1 MNTSENGKA
10 FRSPISFWPGWLD
23 LFSADKIQIDSELE
37 KNIKIESQYSTP
49 SSKCIIE
56 ILSLFS
62 NIFSITS
69 NFVSRDNESW
79 EYQNTHLKQ
88 LEGKLGL
95 AVKKVNTESIK
106 ISKLNLDSPVS
117 DLQNMVFS
125 SFLSTQD
132 PIVRRLL
139 LSTIKKLFDLD
150 EKLFLKTADDKLKLF
165 IRNDHSST
173 STISDLVSYE
183 LSTFNLQPISTKAS
197 GLHMFLTMPF
207 GPIILNSR
215 FPEIFDF
222 FYSHYK
228 IQIEFIQSQFN
239 SHLPCYPQD
248 EQENVGSK
256 NLSLFDIISSSQHV
270 GKMLLLV
277 ITKSEISNDQN
288 IIKYNHKIKSLISLS
303 KRLLFINSSSFG
315 MESRE
320 ISSLIIVSSLQILF
334 SNSKANLS
342 YSLFALQNVAAE
354 QFNTPVAIICVNRA
368 ILSRIQNDV
377 DILLAPN
384 THSNSSS
391 ASNISSILQ
400 VSFKQISDLCGK
412 PNLTPI
418 VKVVTFESLSLWINK
433 LHKLI
438 INEVERFNSPKLSDI
453 ESSLDSNLISL
464 SDSKFYNLNFSSVQ
478 LGKSLIS
485 NHSSSLLDLIWSYWE
500 DQLDTVQHKVKDIF
514 VALLDLSL
522 VIDKFNDIH
531 FSGIPKEKKNANTD
545 TESYPGSK
553 PNFVDSVLDQII
565 SMDWSQKIKYS
576 LLAILSQKL
585 GTSFLLSKQPNLI
598 LTALEKMQNPMLA
611 SRISTLIS
619 ALLVNYSIQKKS
631 TSKLSPIALYM
642 NQIYP
647 TDQNNK
653 PELDLLNVW
662 AIPISSALINHSSKL
677 TKLISH
683 HILPIAFKTFPAL
696 LSLITAN
703 ILLDNALP
711 SSSFKNS
718 SLENYEYF
726 TPISE
731 SFYSEKDPVDD
742 YFDEADTN
750 IDKLKSGINYIDNIS
765 NMKLE
770 SIIAV
775 LYAAKTLGL
784 ITPAETAFKDLTY
797 IPVFAKIEITSK
809 SGYTYSK
816 STESYLNAHKWE
828 EIAQIVSTSLKSAIN
843 NPSLSVRADLLGL
856 LCYSNKI
863 SDPLY
868 DSETEFIR
876 SILLKSGNSQNAEF
890 RQRRYSIMVTF
901 AEKLEFLNINA
912 WKKIDKYFK
921 SSRLEGQ
928 QTSLKIYSESENTV
942 NKIGH
947 ILNWWY
953 KLAIEDCL
961 YPSSNFVRVSSGIQH
976 LSIIHKHFS
985 LAINGDP
992 LNSLASDPNNPK
1004 NVPQNVDITLISS
1017 ILGKNSIDH
1026 IFNACIDSII
1036 SVLVHD
1042 TFESN
1047 RLAAFELLRKW
1058 PINMDIETN
1067 YIIKDLTRVSN
1078 SLNRNHAWLKN
1089 IVSIAIIKCFHT
1101 RPNDNEAGAY
1111 LLCFLL
1117 SKFVVEKKLF
1127 LDLYDGEIVNGT
1139 DSKIMS
1145 FISNLTKNELSK
1157 DEYEYIVGNLAD
1169 GTVQICYFLY
1179 QLVEM
1184 FIDSVDLMKQ
1194 NLLHSALKK
1203 PITGLL
1209 LSIKLILSKNEVF
1222 LNPQFYKKNSAAS
1235 NLLNIIFNNL
1245 TFGSNKA
1252 MDLVMSVLSNQ
1263 SPEGNVPASF
1273 KEMEINSKFIY
1284 NNTNQSDID
1293 EAEKSYVKK
1302 IPTKSKNLASKNSSN
1317 YDPNIQLILSY
1328 CWRVVKESAG
1338 NLATIVCTLPASDLD
1353 FTYSINEVTNIHNIK
1368 TCQKEEIKGE
1378 PISLEF
1384 SSLLKYSSN
1393 SYIISDNL
1401 IISTG
1406 ETLFKMLTSL
1416 RHRGAFAAVYT
1427 EFAKVCKRI
1436 YNSKVPEI
1444 KSLIEKWLELCI
1456 DNMVKKQIS
1465 ITRRS
1470 AGWPY
1475 CLLALLSSD
1484 KDCKIVYLPGI
1495 VKRLFE
1501 ISEKNVIVDINE
1513 TNLVDLPQVHAINML
1528 RNLFV
1533 DKFVTNDMIPF
1544 TEQGMV
1550 LALNGLESNHWA
1562 IKNACGLLFASLME
1576 RLFGIKKNKIESA
1589 KENSISARELFT
1601 KFPGLHSLIYKKLES
1616 ASKELVY
1623 HSSLLNNHE
1632 KNQDIFRNGV
1642 NSSFFVFSNNLDF
1655 VNPSLYPILTL
1666 LSRLHQPNTFQVDSE
1681 IEDDFTNDT
1690 SLSLND
1696 KPQTSL
1702 SLEVIGNSVK
1712 YETGQLV
1719 ISQTLKKFVS
1729 MVSSCSKSPV
1739 IKTRLMAADS
1749 LASILPL
1756 YYIPDMAKKLLISI
1770 ENSLTKINLKKHGI
1784 SKRNSHPDSKSSKY
1798 EDSLAD
1804 VSTNLTYSDNFGDE
1818 STNNMYFAVD
1828 YNDIHGKSV
1837 QVLKLFEVYLNQLY
1851 VAPNKLGFLSRII
1864 GHTLPTLKHVFELTV
1879 SNNFDCEIVRV
1890 IILQI
1895 ILIVVGNMEW
1905 DDIYEKYI
1913 DQFKR
1918 GIGASNSDNVD
1929 ESLMNEKFELEEFS
1943 KCVYFTAVR
1952 PFFGLKL
1959 TDSDTIITRYSD
1971 TEMKCK
1977 RSDGEISVTDDCNGY
1992 SRNGKYNNIIGFS
2005 DTILSLSKIS
2015 LKLEEY
2021 FWNSSYKKDSI
2032 KDQEKNSILVLI
2044 SNILD
2049 IGSVYEVQLFCMD
2062 WIIYFIPKLSTQL
2075 TSDSEFIQ
2083 ETLHLVIQKVLKI
2096 VFKPENSNKLE
2107 NAGPQVKKLVLA
2119 SDPILV
2125 AKGLKLLYNLLDILK
2140 LLNTIPGSNSTCLS
2154 MLRDTYLPG
2163 LESLIDPDTSVM
2175 VRCCLLNYIVSL
2187 YGILFF
2193 TNKSGK
2199 IFTGDETES
2208 EIRYGFVKVLDLI
2221 SEWSD
2226 EESILP
2232 YRESACDATSR
2243 LVLSSSETILDRR
2256 DNKVSIVAGNINYSV
2271 IISLFN
2277 LLFDDDED
2285 IRAKSSETVSKFL
2298 SLRKNETVY
2307 NALSNDFAAVS
2318 LLNEFLFQNNC
2329 LHISN
2334 EKTDSTS
2341 VKEYEAANSIS
2352 RLDVSIGDKVNLVK
2366 GLVGVLKIE
2375 LGKWNCKGERGEFLV
2390 LFEQE
2395 PKNVYKE
2402 STEVVTLICD
2412 VIRKFS
2418 KENLNLFSR
2427 TGYEN
2432 TKQEEWYLELKNTI
2446 NDLVDL
2452 SANVI
2457 KLVNVDKFSVES
2469 VLSMTKAEFSSII
2482 NNLSVIKLVTALRN
2496 GFSILGETSSDS
2508 IKLEN
2513 DEIWYN
2519 ELALADLV
2527 DFSYKIS
2534 EILKSSSANQT
2545 ISKSYSMH
2553 PKIMGV
2559 LRS

>member
-1 MNTSENGKA
+1 MNTSETGKA

-23 LFSADKIQIDSELE
+23 VFTKDKKQMESELE
-37 KNIKIESQYSTP
+37 KNIKLESQYSTP

-56 ILSLFS
+56 ILTLFS
-62 NIFSITS
+62 DIFSITS

-79 EYQNTHLKQ
+79 EYQNTYLKQ

-95 AVKKVNTESIK
+95 AVKKVHKESIM
-106 ISKLNLDSPVS
+106 ISQLNLDSPVS
-117 DLQNMVFS
+117 DLQSMIFS

-139 LSTIKKLFDLD
+139 LNTNKKLFDLD
-150 EKLFLKTADDKLKLF
+150 ENLFLKTADDKLKLF
-165 IRNDHSST
+165 ILDNSST
-173 STISDLVSYE
+173 PNTLSDLESYE

-207 GPIILNSR
+207 GPKILNSR
-215 FPEIFDF
+215 FSEIFDH
-222 FYSHYK
+222 FYNHYEN
-228 IQIEFIQSQFN
+228 QIEFIQSQFN
-239 SHLPCYPQD
+239 SHSPSYPQ
-248 EQENVGSK
+248 EEHGNFQSK

-288 IIKYNHKIKSLISLS
+288 ILKYNQKIKNLISLS

-320 ISSLIIVSSLQILF
+320 ISSLIIVSSLQILY
-334 SNSKANLS
+334 SNSKADLS
-342 YSLFALQNVAAE
+342 YSLFELQSVAAE
-354 QFNTPVAIICVNRA
+354 QFNTPAAIICVNRA

-384 THSNSSS
+384 NHSNSSS
-391 ASNISSILQ
+391 TSNISSILQ
-400 VSFKQISDLCGK
+400 ISFKQIYSLCGQPK
-412 PNLTPI
+412 LTPI

-438 INEVERFNSPKLSDI
+438 INEAESFNSPK
-453 ESSLDSNLISL
+453 SSTNDSHLHSNFKSL
-464 SDSKFYNLNFSSVQ
+464 AGSKLNNLNFSSVQ
-478 LGKSLIS
+478 LGRSLIS

-500 DQLDTVQHKVKDIF
+500 DQLDSVQHKVKDIF

-522 VIDKFNDIH
+522 VLDKFNDHH
-531 FSGIPKEKKNANTD
+531 FPGESNDIKNINTD
-545 TESYPGSK
+545 TESYSGSN
-553 PNFVDSVLDQII
+553 PNFVDSVLHQII

-585 GTSFLLSKQPNLI
+585 GTSYLLSKQPSLI

-631 TSKLSPIALYM
+631 TSKSSPIAFSV
-642 NQIYP
+642 NQINP
-647 TDQNNK
+647 AVQNNK

-662 AIPISSALINHSSKL
+662 AIPISSALLNHSSKL

-703 ILLDNALP
+703 ILLDNLL
-711 SSSFKNS
+711 SSSSYKS
-718 SLENYEYF
+718 SNFENYEYF

-742 YFDEADTN
+742 YFDEAETN
-750 IDKLKSGINYIDNIS
+750 IDKLKS
-765 NMKLE
+765 
-770 SIIAV
+770 AV
-775 LYAAKTLGL
+775 LYTAKTLGL
-784 ITPAETAFKDLTY
+784 ITPIETAFKDLTY
-797 IPVFAKIEITSK
+797 IPVFPKIEITSK

-816 STESYLNAHKWE
+816 STESYLNSHNWE

-868 DSETEFIR
+868 DSETDFIR
-876 SILLKSGNSQNAEF
+876 TILLKSGNSQNAEF

-912 WKKIDKYFK
+912 WKKIDKYYK
-921 SSRLEGQ
+921 SSKLEGQ
-928 QTSLKIYSESENTV
+928 QSSLKIYNESVDTV

-947 ILNWWY
+947 ILNWWH

-961 YPSSNFVRVSSGIQH
+961 YPNSNFVRVSSGIQY
-976 LSIIHKHFS
+976 LSIIHKYFS

-992 LNSLASDPNNPK
+992 LNSIASDPNNPK
-1004 NVPQNVDITLISS
+1004 NVPQNVDSNIISS

-1026 IFNACIDSII
+1026 IFNACVDSII

-1058 PINMDIETN
+1058 PIMTDIETSH
-1067 YIIKDLTRVSN
+1067 ISKDLSTVNN
-1078 SLNRNHAWLKN
+1078 SLNYNHVWLKN
-1089 IVSIAIIKCFHT
+1089 IVSIAIIKCVHT

-1117 SKFVVEKKLF
+1117 SKFVIEKKLF
-1127 LDLYDGEIVNGT
+1127 LNLNDGEIVNAK
-1139 DSKIMS
+1139 DPKILS
-1145 FISNLTKNELSK
+1145 FISKFTKNGLSK
-1157 DEYEYIVGNLAD
+1157 DEIEYIIGNLGD

-1184 FIDSVDLMKQ
+1184 FIDSVELMKQ

-1203 PITGLL
+1203 PVTGLL

-1222 LNPQFYKKNSAAS
+1222 LNPQFYKKNFVSTI
-1235 NLLNIIFNNL
+1235 LLNTIFNNL
-1245 TFGSNKA
+1245 IFGSNKA

-1273 KEMEINSKFIY
+1273 KEMELNSKSIY
-1284 NNTNQSDID
+1284 INTNQSDLD
-1293 EAEKSYVKK
+1293 DAEKLTEKK
-1302 IPTKSKNLASKNSSN
+1302 IESKSKNLANKNSSN

-1353 FTYSINEVTNIHNIK
+1353 FTHSVNEATSKHNKKISL
-1368 TCQKEEIKGE
+1368 EIETTSE
-1378 PISLEF
+1378 PISSEF
-1384 SSLLKYSSN
+1384 NSLLKNSSN
-1393 SYIISDNL
+1393 SYIISDSI

-1406 ETLFKMLTSL
+1406 ETLFKMLTSI

-1436 YNSKVPEI
+1436 YSSKVNEI

-1456 DNMVKKQIS
+1456 DNMVIKQIS

-1550 LALNGLESNHWA
+1550 LALNGLESKHWA

-1632 KNQDIFRNGV
+1632 KNQEIFRNGV

-1681 IEDDFTNDT
+1681 IDDDYTNDNSFSFYEMPRS
-1690 SLSLND
+1690 SL
-1696 KPQTSL
+1696 P
-1702 SLEVIGNSVK
+1702 LETTRSSVK
-1712 YETGQLV
+1712 YETGPLI
-1719 ISQTLKKFVS
+1719 ISQTLKYFVS
-1729 MVSSCSKSPV
+1729 MVSNCSKSPV

-1756 YYIPDMAKKLLISI
+1756 YYIPDMAKNLLISI
-1770 ENSLTKINLKKHGI
+1770 EASLTKINLKKLDI
-1784 SKRNSHPDSKSSKY
+1784 SKRNSHPDPKSLKNGGNFPD
-1798 EDSLAD
+1798 E
-1804 VSTNLTYSDNFGDE
+1804 STNIANNDNFGDE
-1818 STNNMYFAVD
+1818 STNYIYIAVD

-1837 QVLKLFEVYLNQLY
+1837 QVLKLFEVYLNQLH
-1851 VAPNKLGFLSRII
+1851 VAPNKLEYLSRII
-1864 GHTLPTLKHVFELTV
+1864 GLTLPTLKHVFELTV
-1879 SNNFDCEIVRV
+1879 SNNFDCEIVRTA
-1890 IILQI
+1890 ILKI
-1895 ILIVVGNMEW
+1895 VLIVVGNMEW
-1905 DDIYEKYI
+1905 DNIYEKSI
-1913 DQFKR
+1913 DQLR
-1918 GIGASNSDNVD
+1918 CGINALNSDN
-1929 ESLMNEKFELEEFS
+1929 EMNRLMNEKLELEEFS
-1943 KCVYFTAVR
+1943 KFVYFTAIR
-1952 PFFGLKL
+1952 PIFGLKF
-1959 TDSDTIITRYSD
+1959 TYSEKSTARYNDAVMES
-1971 TEMKCK
+1971 K
-1977 RSDGEISVTDDCNGY
+1977 RSDSEISVTEDCNEY
-1992 SRNGKYNNIIGFS
+1992 FINGKFNNIIGFS
-2005 DTILSLSKIS
+2005 DTILSLTKIC
-2015 LKLEEY
+2015 LKLAEY
-2021 FWNSSYKKDSI
+2021 FWHSSDKNENI
-2032 KDQEKNSILVLI
+2032 KIQEKNNILELI
-2044 SNILD
+2044 SNMLD

-2062 WIIYFIPKLSTQL
+2062 WIIYFIPKISTQL
-2075 TSDSEFIQ
+2075 ISDSEFIQ
-2083 ETLHLVIQKVLKI
+2083 ETLYLVIQKVLKI
-2096 VFKPENSNKLE
+2096 VFKPDNSNKPDDV
-2107 NAGPQVKKLVLA
+2107 GPQDKKLVLA

-2125 AKGLKLLYNLLDILK
+2125 SKGLKLLFNLFDILK
-2140 LLNTIPGSNSTCLS
+2140 LLNTIPSSNSICLS
-2154 MLRDTYLPG
+2154 LLRDTYLTG

-2175 VRCCLLNYIVSL
+2175 VRCCLLNYVVSL
-2187 YGILFF
+2187 YGTLFS
-2193 TNKSGK
+2193 TDISDK
-2199 IFTGDETES
+2199 IFTSDDINND
-2208 EIRYGFVKVLDLI
+2208 IRYGFVKVLDLI

-2232 YRESACDATSR
+2232 YRESACEATSR

-2256 DNKVSIVAGNINYSV
+2256 NNKDIIFAGNINAKV

-2285 IRAKSSETVSKFL
+2285 IRAMSSETVSKFL

-2307 NALSNDFAAVS
+2307 NALSNEYAAVS
-2318 LLNEFLFQNNC
+2318 LLSEFLFQKNYLN
-2329 LHISN
+2329 INSQ
-2334 EKTDSTS
+2334 KTDFINATENK
-2341 VKEYEAANSIS
+2341 VANSLC
-2352 RLDVSIGDKVNLVK
+2352 RLDDGIENKVNLVK
-2366 GLVGVLKIE
+2366 ELVNVLKSE
-2375 LGKWNCKGERGEFLV
+2375 LGKWNYNGERSEFMV

-2402 STEVVTLICD
+2402 STEVVTLICN
-2412 VIRKFS
+2412 VIQEFL
-2418 KENLNLFSR
+2418 KENLYLFTT
-2427 TGYEN
+2427 TGSDNTNEEN
-2432 TKQEEWYLELKNTI
+2432 WYVDLKNII
-2446 NDLVDL
+2446 NELVDL
-2452 SANVI
+2452 SANAI
-2457 KLVNVDKFSVES
+2457 KNVNIHKFSVES
-2469 VLSMTKAEFSSII
+2469 VLSMNKAEFSSII
-2482 NNLSVIKLVTALRN
+2482 NNLSTIKLVAALKN
-2496 GFSILGETSSDS
+2496 ESSILGDTVSDS
-2508 IKLEN
+2508 IKLKN
-2513 DEIWYN
+2513 DEFWFN
-2519 ELALADLV
+2519 QKAVSELD
-2527 DFSYKIS
+2527 DFRHKLS
-2534 EILKSSSANQT
+2534 EILNCSSTDQS
-2545 ISKSYSMH
+2545 ISIGYSLH
-2553 PKIMGV
+2553 PKIMGI